1 MVEPISQYVRTVASN
16 MQRDAPSS
24 FLEFTDFIICELSY
38 DKTVFWYFTNIVQK
52 LKKKKN

>member
-1 MVEPISQYVRTVASN
+1 

-38 DKTVFWYFTNIVQK
+38 DKAVFWYFTNIVQK
-52 LKKKKN
+52 NKKKKE